1 MPFDHDHSIIEVPIT
16 TIIIG
21 TLMLVWMDGYAEMTK
36 TVPGSILTLDV
47 TTGNLAC
54 IL

>member
-21 TLMLVWMDGYAEMTK
+21 TLMLVWMDGYVEMMK
-36 TVPGSILTLDV
+36 TADGLI
-47 TTGNLAC
+47 
-54 IL
+54 